1 MLAPALNF
9 SGSSGGYY
17 LSKKDSGLSEAS
29 LNKLYF
35 SRIHEMLNLT
45 SELIWGALITHKKY
59 L

>member
-1 MLAPALNF
+1 MLASALNF

-35 SRIHEMLNLT
+35 SRILNLT